1 MSNLRATFEGLGDE
15 VVVVLRSTAAIGLL
29 PVGDLLLENIANRI
43 EDVHDVGRVRKP
55 AHNQDEGVGEG
66 TEESL

>member
-29 PVGDLLLENIANRI
+29 PVGDLLLENIANRA
-43 EDVHDVGRVRKP
+43 EDVYDDGGVRKP

-66 TEESL
+66 AEE